1 MDLNLGPLINQ
12 TQHRRI
18 KRYCDQAETDGVPLI
33 ASGRVADDVPAGGY
47 FVAPRLYG
55 PVPLNHPLA
64 HEEVFGPVLS
74 LIPFSDEEEAVK
86 IANGTDYGLVAGV
99 WSGDGSR
106 AIRVGRR
113 MVAGQVFING
123 YGAGG
128 GIELPFGGMRKSGHG
143 REKGFE
149 ALYEFSA
156 SRTLVIKHG

>member
-33 ASGRVADDVPAGGY
+33 ASGHVADDVPAGGY

-86 IANGTDYGLVAGV
+86 SPMEQIMDLSLAYGQA
-99 WSGDGSR
+99 
-106 AIRVGRR
+106 
-113 MVAGQVFING
+113 M
-123 YGAGG
+123 
-128 GIELPFGGMRKSGHG
+128 GHEQFVSDVEWWQA
-143 REKGFE
+143 RF
-149 ALYEFSA
+149 L
-156 SRTLVIKHG
+156 